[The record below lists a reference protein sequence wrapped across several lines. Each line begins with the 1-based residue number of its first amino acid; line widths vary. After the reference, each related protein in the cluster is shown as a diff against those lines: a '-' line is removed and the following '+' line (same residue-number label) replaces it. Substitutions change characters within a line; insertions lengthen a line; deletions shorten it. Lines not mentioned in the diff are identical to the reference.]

1 MKLVEFLES
10 HDKAIAAKFNIL
22 ELIRD
27 GNERLGQ
34 VLISNHELEQ
44 ELDSIFRYIEFL
56 EKTITTE
63 RKYNG
68 ES

>member
-10 HDKAIAAKFNIL
+10 HDKVIAAKFNIL
-22 ELIRD
+22 VLIRN
-27 GNERLGQ
+27 GNERLGHE
-34 VLISNHELEQ
+34 LISNHELEQ
-44 ELDSIFRYIEFL
+44 ELDSIFRHIEFL

>member
-22 ELIRD
+22 DLIRN
-27 GNERLGQ
+27 GNERIGH

-44 ELDSIFRYIEFL
+44 ELDRIFRHIEFL